1 MDLME
6 LLSGQLGNENV
17 LKQLSKS
24 TGADSSQ
31 IQQAMKLGLPALMQA
46 MGKNAASS
54 EGASS
59 LAKALDNHKDD
70 NIDDI
75 ENFLKNVDKED
86 GAKILN
92 HILGNK
98 NPSVQRNLAKQTGL
112 NQDQTSDLMSQL
124 APLLLGTLG
133 KQKSSQKVDSSG
145 LAGML
150 AGVLGSQGK
159 NDNNLMNSVTKLLD
173 ADDDGSIVDDLS
185 NMLGGFLKKK

>member
-6 LLSGQLGNENV
+6 LISGQLGNEKV
-17 LKQLSKS
+17 LKQLSNT

-46 MGKNAASS
+46 MSKNATSQD
-54 EGASS
+54 GASS

-70 NIDDI
+70 NIEDV
-75 ENFLKNVDKED
+75 ENFLKNVDTED
-86 GAKILN
+86 GSKILN
-92 HILGNK
+92 HILGSK
-98 NPSVQRNLAKQTGL
+98 NTSVQKNLAKQTGL
-112 NQDQTSDLMSQL
+112 KQDQASNLMSQL

-150 AGVLGSQGK
+150 AGALGGQGK
-159 NDNNLMNSVTKLLD
+159 KDNNLMSSVSKLLD
-173 ADDDGSIVDDLS
+173 SDDDGSIVDDLS
-185 NMLGGFLKKK
+185 DMLGGFLKKK

>member
-31 IQQAMKLGLPALMQA
+31 VQQAMKLGLPALMQA

-70 NIDDI
+70 NIDDV

-92 HILGNK
+92 HILGSK

-112 NQDQTSDLMSQL
+112 NQDQTSNLMSQL

-133 KQKSSQKVDSSG
+133 KQKSSKKVDSSG

-150 AGVLGSQGK
+150 TGVLGSQGK
-159 NDNNLMNSVTKLLD
+159 NDNNLMNSVSKLLD

>member
-6 LLSGQLGNENV
+6 MLSGQLGNENV

-46 MGKNAASS
+46 MGKNASS
-54 EGASS
+54 QEGAVS

-70 NIDDI
+70 KTDDI
-75 ENFLKNVDKED
+75 TDFLKNVNKED
-86 GAKILN
+86 GSKILD

-98 NPSVQRNLAKQTGL
+98 NKSVQRNLAKQTGMKA
-112 NQDQTSDLMSQL
+112 DQTSDLMSQL
-124 APLLLGTLG
+124 APLLLGALG
-133 KQKSSQKVDSSG
+133 KQKASQKVDSSG

-150 AGVLGSQGK
+150 AGALGQGK
-159 NDNNLMNSVTKLLD
+159 DNNLMDSISKLLD

-185 NMLGGFLKKK
+185 GMLGGFLKKKK

>member
-1 MDLME
+1 MDLMD

-46 MGKNAASS
+46 MNKNAAS
-54 EGASS
+54 EKGASS

-70 NIDDI
+70 NTDDV

-98 NPSVQRNLAKQTGL
+98 NPSVQRNLAKQTGM
-112 NQDQTSDLMSQL
+112 NEEQTSNLMAQL

-150 AGVLGSQGK
+150 AGALGQGK
-159 NDNNLMNSVTKLLD
+159 NDNNLMDSVTKLLD

>member
-1 MDLME
+1 MDLMD

-46 MGKNAASS
+46 MGKNAES
-54 EGASS
+54 EKGASS

-70 NIDDI
+70 NIDDV
-75 ENFLKNVDKED
+75 ENFLKNVNKED

-92 HILGNK
+92 HILGSK
-98 NPSVQRNLAKQTGL
+98 NPSVQRNLAKQTGM
-112 NQDQTSDLMSQL
+112 NQDQTSNLMAQL

-150 AGVLGSQGK
+150 AGALGQGK
-159 NDNNLMNSVTKLLD
+159 KDNNLMDSVSKLLD

>member
-1 MDLME
+1 MDLMD

-31 IQQAMKLGLPALMQA
+31 IQQAIKLGLPALMQA
-46 MGKNAASS
+46 MGKNAAS
-54 EGASS
+54 EKGASS

-70 NIDDI
+70 NIDNID
-75 ENFLKNVDKED
+75 NFLKNVDKED

-98 NPSVQRNLAKQTGL
+98 NPSLQRNLAKQTGM
-112 NQDQTSDLMSQL
+112 NQDQTSSLMAQL
-124 APLLLGTLG
+124 APLLLGALG

-145 LAGML
+145 LTGML
-150 AGVLGSQGK
+150 AGALSQSK
-159 NDNNLMNSVTKLLD
+159 KDNNLMDSVSKLLD
-173 ADDDGSIVDDLS
+173 ADNDGSIVDDLS